1 MERKQISL
9 EIMKK
14 HPVGICESRCDEKAP
29 SSHARQK
36 EGRSSKEGR
45 RADALAPGAEERRDK
60 LRKAAVRSKYPL
72 NRRCLNGETRLKELQ
87 SSMRESIA
95 HGGEPPELK
104 HLSRARKRKKHRFS
118 E

>member
-1 MERKQISL
+1 
-9 EIMKK
+9 MKK

-60 LRKAAVRSKYPL
+60 LRKAAGRSKYPL
-72 NRRCLNGETRLKELQ
+72 IRRYLNGETYMSNL
-87 SSMRESIA
+87 MYPYA
-95 HGGEPPELK
+95 NP
-104 HLSRARKRKKHRFS
+104 
-118 E
+118 